1 MTPGPVSAASREP
14 ALGVSGLACVA
25 GVRTLFE
32 QVAFDVHG
40 GRCVVLTGPNGVGK
54 STLIRAVAGLV
65 TPSAG
70 EIRWRG
76 ASRRRYDP
84 AWHASFVYQG
94 HLNAWKDVWTVGE
107 NLASMARLDRADD
120 PTALATALER
130 VGLQRQR
137 LLPFMRLSAGQ
148 RRRLGLARLVLSRRP
163 LWLLDEPT
171 TALDGDGQQLFA
183 SLLDEHL
190 ARGGCA
196 LIATHLR
203 LATASEPREIVL
215 SRPARRER

>member
-1 MTPGPVSAASREP
+1 MTAGVVGPANDEP

-65 TPSAG
+65 TPAAG
-70 EIRWRG
+70 EVRWRG
-76 ASRRRYDP
+76 AARRRHDP
-84 AWHASFVYQG
+84 AWHASIVYQG
-94 HLNAWKDVWTVGE
+94 HLNAWKEVWTVGE
-107 NLASMARLDRADD
+107 NLASIARLDGGDD
-120 PTALATALER
+120 APALAAALER

-137 LLPFMRLSAGQ
+137 SLPFMRLSAGQ

-171 TALDGDGQQLFA
+171 TALDGDGQALFA
-183 SLLDEHL
+183 ALLDEHL
-190 ARGGCA
+190 GHGGCA

-203 LATASEPREIVL
+203 LATTSEPREIAL
-215 SRPARRER
+215 TRPARRER